1 MQLVVMSVLFYMGYR
16 SQVEWA
22 LTFYSVLICCVLHL
36 LYNFVRLLYY
46 FALSKLYNQ
55 LTKYVR

>member
-1 MQLVVMSVLFYMGYR
+1 MQLVVMSVLFYMEYR

-22 LTFYSVLICCVLHL
+22 LTFYSMLICCVLYL

-46 FALSKLYNQ
+46 FCVIKI
-55 LTKYVR
+55 V